1 MNTYILE
8 IAGNLKNMEKNEK
21 ISLQKD
27 SSCCFSN
34 KYKQNTK
41 KIDVSKLNN
50 ILEVKPSE
58 NYIVVEP
65 NVSME
70 QITDYL
76 LNLENG
82 PYMLPVTPEFKHI
95 TIGGAVN
102 GLGIESSSC
111 KHGLFENIVLKYELL
126 LTNGELI
133 EVTSHNEYKDLFYSL
148 SGSYGTFG
156 ILTKVYLKIV
166 STEYYVKVNYKVYKS
181 PKEVEYIFKKSE
193 DEFIEGLVFSDKTLV
208 SIAKP
213 VKIGYYDWL
222 FNTSN
227 FNYFFSKWYYNHVKE
242 ISDNYSEYTEFIP
255 IKDYLFR
262 WDRGAFW
269 FGSNRLDCTIYNR
282 VLYGSSLTSKKL
294 YERAKR
300 KDVYEREKYK
310 VVQDLLVPL
319 DNMCDLIKE
328 VKSITNIYPIW
339 LCPIKTYENREK
351 SIFSLPNNGKI
362 YVDVG
367 VYGGWEQLEHDF
379 LGKNQVI
386 ERLLYDRGG
395 IKFLCNMNYYD
406 KVTFWKIYNKE
417 KYDKLKLKYD
427 SKNNLL
433 NIYDKTCSFFIKYFG
448 SSD

>member
-1 MNTYILE
+1 MTNSISK
-8 IAGNLKNMEKNEK
+8 ISNILKNVKEGEK
-21 ISLQKD
+21 ISLERD
-27 SSCCFSN
+27 SSCCFN
-34 KYKQNTK
+34 HKYKQNTT
-41 KIDVSKLNN
+41 KINIAGLNN
-50 ILEVKPSE
+50 ILKVNTRE
-58 NYIVVEP
+58 NYVVTEP

-133 EVTSHNEYKDLFYSL
+133 EATFDNEYKDLFYSL

-166 STEYYVKVNYKVYKS
+166 STEYYVRVNYKVYTS
-181 PKEVEYIFKKSE
+181 PKEVEYIFKNSK

-208 SIAKP
+208 SIAEP
-213 VKIGYYDWL
+213 VKIDNYDWL
-222 FNTSN
+222 FNTSS
-227 FNYFFSKWYYNHVKE
+227 FNNFFSKWYYNHVKG
-242 ISDNYSEYTEFIP
+242 ISDNYLEYTEFIP

-269 FGSNRLDCTIYNR
+269 FASNRLDCTIYNR

-294 YERAKR
+294 YERAKK

-310 VVQDLLVPL
+310 VVQDLLVPIE
-319 DNMCDLIKE
+319 NMCDLIKE
-328 VKSITNIYPIW
+328 IKSITNINPIW

-367 VYGGWEQLEHDF
+367 VYGGWEQVEHDF
-379 LGKNQVI
+379 LGKNQLI

-406 KVTFWKIYNKE
+406 KETFWKIYNKE
-417 KYDKLKLKYD
+417 TYDKLKLKYD

-433 NIYDKTCSFFIKYFG
+433 DIYDKTCSFFVKYFR